1 MKASS
6 NTSASGE
13 RRSSPSVLFCSGDS
27 STSPTLPT
35 RPGVRPLTASGPSGV
50 TVTAL
55 VHDGDMSTTAD
66 FAAAARSLASEAR
79 RHGLVGPSYRCP
91 PRLVGV
97 DRTIRRRAD
106 GAIVSV
112 RVRGRPWAAVLADM
126 IEGVV
131 VANRLGPPQS
141 DRLRTE
147 LWSACGA
154 VDSLPGS
161 RDAARR
167 VA

>member
-1 MKASS
+1 MSS
-6 NTSASGE
+6 
-13 RRSSPSVLFCSGDS
+13 
-27 STSPTLPT
+27 
-35 RPGVRPLTASGPSGV
+35 
-50 TVTAL
+50 
-55 VHDGDMSTTAD
+55 TAD
-66 FAAAARSLASEAR
+66 FADAARTLTREAR

-97 DRTIRRRAD
+97 DRTIRRRPE

-112 RVRGRPWAAVLADM
+112 RVRGRPWPAVLADM

-131 VANRLGPPQS
+131 VANGLTPPQS

-147 LWSACGA
+147 LWAVCAPAESSPDTGA
-154 VDSLPGS
+154 PSTPT
-161 RDAARR
+161 RR